1 MGRLV
6 VNTYVVIK
14 RPLCS
19 GSLHYNYK
27 IAYSIILIAMV
38 DEGYCF
44 TYVDTGGNGRASDSA
59 VLEIVTLKW
68 TIKPFLRTLL
78 SLGTALSL

>member
-1 MGRLV
+1 
-6 VNTYVVIK
+6 
-14 RPLCS
+14 
-19 GSLHYNYK
+19 
-27 IAYSIILIAMV
+27 MV